1 MEDQKNQMRISL
13 RFSSVLIPLI
23 EHFSGIKLPTDE
35 NTPSEIFFEAD
46 APEKIMN
53 LLELYLK
60 FKGMPSFSGFKKN
73 NNDEADDSGMGGMG
87 GIGGLLNDLMGPL
100 RGAMGGGKFSSESVH
115 TDAVDEQLDGDEIDK
130 VLNSSE

>member
-13 RFSSVLIPLI
+13 RFSSELIPVL
-23 EHFSGIKLPTDE
+23 EYFSGVKLPTNE
-35 NTPSEIFFEAD
+35 NTPREIFFEAD

-73 NNDEADDSGMGGMG
+73 NNDESEESDMG
-87 GIGGLLNDLMGPL
+87 GIGGLLNNFMGPL
-100 RGAMGGGKFSSESVH
+100 RDVMMNKGKFSSESVH